1 MLDLIYTIGAFL
13 VAILLLVT
21 VHEFGH
27 YWVARQVG
35 IKVLRFSIGFGN
47 PLFSWYGRKS
57 GTEFAIAPIPL
68 GGYVKMLDE
77 REEPVDPADR
87 HLAFNNQRLWK
98 RTLVVVAGPAA
109 NLLFAVL
116 IYWGIL
122 MVGETGSIPRV
133 GHVAD
138 DSIAAE
144 AGFVPGDLV
153 TRVDDREIRLWSN
166 FWFAMLSA
174 GLSDTDVV
182 VEVIDATGA
191 RQSRILTEAQLRRL
205 TPGVGFLSEL
215 GLTPATPKVP
225 AVIGEVLPGEPAA
238 NAGLRPGDQ
247 VVEVDGSPID
257 HWRDLVNLIQV
268 SPGQTLVLGVERDG
282 QLLQIDVIPT
292 AVLTDSGE
300 QGRIGAGPWIDDALF
315 AAFETRANHGPVGAL
330 DEATYRVWELS
341 AVTLKM
347 LGRMLV
353 GQASLDNLSSPIGI
367 ADAAGKTASFGLEP
381 FAKFLALLSISLG
394 LLNLLPIPVLDGG
407 HLVYFAIEG
416 LRGKPLSE
424 TAMAVSQR
432 VGLMLILGLMGLA
445 FYVDLS
451 RMLG

>member
-1 MLDLIYTIGAFL
+1 MPELLFTIGSFL

-35 IKVLRFSIGFGN
+35 VKVLRFSIGFGN
-47 PLFSWYGRKS
+47 PLLRWYGRKS
-57 GTEFAIAPIPL
+57 GTEFAIAPLPL

-77 REEPVDPADR
+77 REESVDPAER

-98 RTLVVVAGPAA
+98 RSLVVAAGPAA
-109 NLLFAVL
+109 NLLFAIL

-122 MVGETGSIPRV
+122 IAGETGSIPRV
-133 GHVAD
+133 GTVVQ
-138 DSIAAE
+138 DSVAAE
-144 AGFVPGDLV
+144 AGFEPGDLV
-153 TRVDDREIRLWSN
+153 TGVDDREIQLWSN

-174 GLSDTDVV
+174 GLSDADVV
-182 VEVIDATGA
+182 VQVVDADGIP
-191 RQSRILTEAQLRRL
+191 QSRILTEAQLQQL
-205 TPGVGFLSEL
+205 TPGVGFLAEL
-215 GLTPATPKVP
+215 GLGVDSPEIP
-225 AVIGEVLPGEPAA
+225 AVIGEVLPDEPAA
-238 NAGLRPGDQ
+238 RAGLRSGDRIL
-247 VVEVDGSPID
+247 EVDGAPIAN
-257 HWRDLVNLIQV
+257 WRELVSLIQQ
-268 SPGQTLVLGVERDG
+268 SPGDTLALGIERDG
-282 QLLQIDVIPT
+282 RWLQISLSPT
-292 AVLTDSGE
+292 VVQTEIGE
-300 QGRIGAGPWIDDALF
+300 QGRIGAGPRIDEALF
-315 AAFETRANHGPVGAL
+315 EPFETRVSHGPLSAL
-330 DEATYRVWELS
+330 DEATYRVWDLS
-341 AVTLKM
+341 VVTLKM

-367 ADAAGKTASFGLEP
+367 ADAAGKTASFGFEP

-424 TAMAVSQR
+424 TVMAVSQR
-432 VGLMLILGLMGLA
+432 IGLALILGLMGLA
-445 FYVDLS
+445 FYVDLT